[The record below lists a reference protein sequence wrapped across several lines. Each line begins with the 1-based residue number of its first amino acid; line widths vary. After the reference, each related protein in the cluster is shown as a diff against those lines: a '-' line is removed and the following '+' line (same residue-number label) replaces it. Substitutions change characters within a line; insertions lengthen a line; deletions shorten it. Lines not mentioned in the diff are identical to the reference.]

1 MLGNGGDG
9 WLGVVLWT
17 VEAGEMPQRCE
28 QARGGVLLH
37 QHQPVSQGDQPL
49 RLQAGQGVRD
59 FAVAVH
65 GFRQR
70 SRTQFQQGQRRQGH
84 HIQTANRLEGEKGQI
99 TNQRPG
105 SHQADDNF
113 TASQAEAA
121 SFGDSPCDQK
131 SLGAPVGLK
140 QQLVVGGEA
149 DFAAA

>member
-28 QARGGVLLH
+28 
-37 QHQPVSQGDQPL
+37 
-49 RLQAGQGVRD
+49 QAGQGVRD

-84 HIQTANRLEGEKGQI
+84 HIQTANRLEGEKCQI